1 MNSETFFRS
10 FDSFMDLTHTV
21 KLSTGSARIAINEWL
36 SPFNVRMAQI
46 EAPAGM
52 ETKIKLTPTYRSSSH
67 DIKILHPEDRHCRFH
82 DEVKENS
89 MFKHYRKEGCLYE
102 CRINYAKQKA
112 GCIPWDYPTIMNMTD
127 TEICTGGR
135 WRNGVFVEGSLEVFE
150 THMQNDSALT
160 NCNCEPNCEEV
171 VYHAEV
177 KFGLKMC
184 VLFNSFIP
192 AS

>member
-10 FDSFMDLTHTV
+10 FDSFTHSD
-21 KLSTGSARIAINEWL
+21 KPSTGSARIAINEWL
-36 SPFNVRMAQI
+36 SPFNVRMGQI

-102 CRINYAKQKA
+102 CRIIYAKQKA
-112 GCIPWDYPTIMNMTD
+112 GCIPWDYPTMKNMND
-127 TEICTGGR
+127 SSICTSHKGA
-135 WRNGVFVEGSLEVFE
+135 LEEFE
-150 THMQNDSALT
+150 IHMQNDDALA
-160 NCNCEPNCEEV
+160 NCSCEPNCEEV
-171 VYHAEV
+171 AYKTEV
-177 KFGLKMC
+177 KLYAVF
-184 VLFNSFIP
+184 
-192 AS
+192 